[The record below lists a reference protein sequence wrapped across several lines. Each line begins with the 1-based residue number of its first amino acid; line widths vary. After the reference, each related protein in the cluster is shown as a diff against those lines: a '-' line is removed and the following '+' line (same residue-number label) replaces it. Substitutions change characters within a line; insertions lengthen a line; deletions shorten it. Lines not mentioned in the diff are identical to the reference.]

1 MAAFSQFLAYKVRVP
16 VRGAIMLNEEMD
28 SVVLVKGWKKSSG
41 WSFPRGKINKE
52 EKDLDCAIREVW
64 EETGYDVRQ
73 AGLVTDQSATNH
85 IDVVMREQ
93 HMRLFVFRGV
103 PMDTHFEPRTRKEIS
118 KIQWYKLSDLP
129 TFKKNKQQ
137 EQGQDVGNANKFY
150 MVAPFLG
157 PLKTWIKH
165 QRRLGAQTT
174 ETSADCPPHRHTI
187 LGRSSEVSGQSQAS
201 TLAPFADDDLATAL
215 LRTLQHGAPPDVDT
229 SLTDPITHLVPPEDS
244 AAELRRLL
252 GIGRPVQSE
261 TQAAKCKDGQAN
273 ALLSI
278 LRSGPQPGLEVPKA
292 HPILPKTP
300 LEQVTMFPEE
310 PSSPTHH
317 HNQRKA
323 TQSMQTP
330 PPVFPLSP
338 ARVASQHLGSIVQ
351 HGPDMRTMHDSRQ
364 LSSNSLTTSHPSSS
378 SLARP
383 AIPSLHHPQ
392 DESQHLS
399 PRLPPHETN
408 PFQPV
413 DHQLPANGSGGL
425 NVTGTRTFPASSLP
439 PPKLDRHTQS
449 LLNAFKGSVA
459 TSSAGES
466 LAGLQAADTWA
477 APQQY
482 LPSRNTEPPAA
493 DPRTLSARDTS
504 HRINDFNRTSMP
516 DESMMPLPSEPKSA
530 HQASL
535 LSLFHKSPA
544 SHIGTPPPM
553 FVNQIPPRPSGPTP
567 AAGVKVHP
575 SVTNT
580 PQSPGMAKLDAFSYP
595 SQHISLSEVT
605 RTSPKVDPVPV
616 KLAEKKTPDVSVPA
630 GSVQSHPQAINGI
643 SRRPASALASKA
655 MKSSSFAPTT
665 ILTRPSSARHVGLPR
680 HESQPVLAAPA
691 STSPLHG
698 GQRTRSATPTTILA
712 RPSSTKATSRPRPD
726 LNAGVGATSSNE
738 ARAPAT
744 APKAPIRI
752 LARPSPAKPTSPSQS
767 ISSPPIALVLP
778 KKIEELAPS
787 PPQSQHC
794 PKPVVVV
801 SQPASQIFQPA
812 KSNRQESSA
821 ITEKNSLLALF
832 GKPPSRPTSPLGNTP
847 LTNVFL
853 PGKTPVSYL
862 PLHEQQRRQRESTT
876 PMVINAGESTGA
888 KLSGK
893 PTETKDF
900 LLGFLNRVVEK
911 EHHQGAR
918 REA

>member
-1 MAAFSQFLAYKVRVP
+1 
-16 VRGAIMLNEEMD
+16 
-28 SVVLVKGWKKSSG
+28 
-41 WSFPRGKINKE
+41 
-52 EKDLDCAIREVW
+52 
-64 EETGYDVRQ
+64 
-73 AGLVTDQSATNH
+73 
-85 IDVVMREQ
+85 
-93 HMRLFVFRGV
+93 
-103 PMDTHFEPRTRKEIS
+103 MDTHFEPRTRKEIS
-118 KIQWYKLSDLP
+118 VENP
-129 TFKKNKQQ
+129 MG
-137 EQGQDVGNANKFY
+137 QGQDIGNANKFY

-157 PLKTWIKH
+157 PLKNWIKH
-165 QRRLGAQTT
+165 QRKLDAQMT
-174 ETSADCPPHRHTI
+174 ETSVDFPPHRHTI
-187 LGRSSEVSGQSQAS
+187 LDRSSEVSGQGQAS
-201 TLAPFADDDLATAL
+201 PLAPVADDDLATAL
-215 LRTLQHGAPPDVDT
+215 LRTLQHGAPPDEDT
-229 SLTDPITHLVPPEDS
+229 SLTDPATHLAPPEDS

-261 TQAAKCKDGQAN
+261 TQAAKSKDGQAN

-278 LRSGPQPGLEVPKA
+278 LRSGPQPGLEVPQA
-292 HPILPKTP
+292 HPILPETP
-300 LEQVTMFPEE
+300 LEQVTLFPEE

-338 ARVASQHLGSIVQ
+338 
-351 HGPDMRTMHDSRQ
+351 
-364 LSSNSLTTSHPSSS
+364 
-378 SLARP
+378 
-383 AIPSLHHPQ
+383 
-392 DESQHLS
+392 
-399 PRLPPHETN
+399 
-408 PFQPV
+408 
-413 DHQLPANGSGGL
+413 
-425 NVTGTRTFPASSLP
+425 
-439 PPKLDRHTQS
+439 S